1 LDNEIRTH
9 FNEIK
14 SVIKEKFSTVEV
26 ILDDISIERAI
37 LKLKASKGDY
47 IIAITEIVTATDRKY
62 SYYLLHQGQVIIG
75 LDNSSDRK
83 ALQLKYGNN
92 YVFHLNEVVPHEHSQ
107 GKKSLKLTEEKFFQ
121 DFIEIL
127 EKYL

>member
-1 LDNEIRTH
+1 MDNKIRMH
-9 FNEIK
+9 FDEIK
-14 SVIKEKFSTVEV
+14 SVIRRKFSTVEV

-37 LKLKASKGDY
+37 LKLKASQGDY
-47 IIAITEIVTATDRKY
+47 IIAITEIVTTTNRKY

-83 ALQLKYGNN
+83 ALQLKYGNS

-107 GKKSLKLTEEKFFQ
+107 GKTSLKLTEEKFFQ

>member
-1 LDNEIRTH
+1 MDNEIRTH
-9 FNEIK
+9 FDEIK
-14 SVIKEKFSTVEV
+14 FVIKEKFSTVEV

-107 GKKSLKLTEEKFFQ
+107 GKKSL
-121 DFIEIL
+121 
-127 EKYL
+127 

>member
-1 LDNEIRTH
+1 M
-9 FNEIK
+9 
-14 SVIKEKFSTVEV
+14 

-37 LKLKASKGDY
+37 LKLKASQGDY
-47 IIAITEIVTATDRKY
+47 TIAITEIVTSIDRIDRKY
-62 SYYLLHQGQVIIG
+62 SYYLLHQGKVIIG

-83 ALQLKYGNN
+83 ALQLKYGNS

-107 GKKSLKLTEEKFFQ
+107 GKTSLKLTTEKFFQ
-121 DFIEIL
+121 DFVEIL

>member
-1 LDNEIRTH
+1 MDNKIRMH
-9 FNEIK
+9 FDEIK
-14 SVIKEKFSTVEV
+14 SVIRRKFSTVEV

-37 LKLKASKGDY
+37 LKLKASQGDY
-47 IIAITEIVTATDRKY
+47 VIAITEIVTATDRKY
-62 SYYLLHQGQVIIG
+62 SYYLLHREQVIIG
-75 LDNSSDRK
+75 LDNSPDRK
-83 ALQLKYGNN
+83 ALQLKYGNS

-107 GKKSLKLTEEKFFQ
+107 GKTSLKLTEEKFFQ